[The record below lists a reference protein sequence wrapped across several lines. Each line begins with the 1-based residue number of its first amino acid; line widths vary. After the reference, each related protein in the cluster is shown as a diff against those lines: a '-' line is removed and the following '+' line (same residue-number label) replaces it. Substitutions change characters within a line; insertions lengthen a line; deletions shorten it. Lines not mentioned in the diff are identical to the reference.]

1 MIARHKKFQIVEKK
15 VLDVGK
21 FLFGTESLKNLYW
34 HQRFSK
40 EMYKT
45 DVMVVKTF
53 AEEIFP
59 KDMEICQILTTDI
72 SCQEKVGI
80 FLLLYLNL

>member
-1 MIARHKKFQIVEKK
+1 MIARHKKFQNVEKK
-15 VLDVGK
+15 LGE
-21 FLFGTESLKNLYW
+21 FLFESLKNLYW

-72 SCQEKVGI
+72 SCQEK
-80 FLLLYLNL
+80 